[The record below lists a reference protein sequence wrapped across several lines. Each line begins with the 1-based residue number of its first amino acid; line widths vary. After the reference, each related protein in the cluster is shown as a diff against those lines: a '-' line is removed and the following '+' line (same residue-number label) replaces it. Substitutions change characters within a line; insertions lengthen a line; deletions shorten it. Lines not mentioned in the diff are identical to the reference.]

1 MENSR
6 KYNLIIIALVAI
18 VGLQFYQNAKFKGE
32 MENLQSRIS
41 VMDSNIN
48 NGLNG
53 LRYGISN
60 EMERL
65 INENQSMVSDYEFTY
80 NGVDTKTGTVKA
92 LVEFSLKQ
100 SDAASKV
107 YLNASTQSNAKEND
121 YECMSAN
128 GINYTCEIDVSYSEN
143 YMLNMYQKSADG
155 SQMKLN
161 SNPYHQNIKDEFENR
176 LSFMESGTS
185 TSNQRTD
192 YSFRFK
198 NRTFGQEDFRIKK
211 VVVKAFYMD
220 EEVFAKDVTDCNIVN
235 SEARDR
241 LIVMMAAGEIDAEN
255 VPEEEYGDISI
266 DEEGNEYGEYL
277 VSILHS
283 QTGAP
288 VEYNNYPTYSFK
300 VIVTLNNG
308 EVYEL

>member
-6 KYNLIIIALVAI
+6 KSNLIIFALIVI
-18 VGLQFYQNAKFKGE
+18 VGLQFYQNVKFKGE
-32 MENLQSRIS
+32 MEKLQSRIS
-41 VMDSNIN
+41 TMESSIN
-48 NGLNG
+48 SGLNH
-53 LRYGISN
+53 LRYSISN
-60 EMERL
+60 EMEML
-65 INENQSMVSDYEFTY
+65 INENQSMVSDFKFTY
-80 NGVDTKTGTVKA
+80 SGVDTKTGIVKG

-107 YLNASTQSNAKEND
+107 YLNASTQGNAKEND
-121 YECMSAN
+121 YECISAN
-128 GINYTCEIDVSYSEN
+128 GINYTCKVELPCNEN
-143 YMLNMYQKSADG
+143 YELNVYQKSADG
-155 SQMKLN
+155 SQKKLN
-161 SNPYHQNIKDEFENR
+161 SNAYYQNIKGEFENR

-192 YSFRFK
+192 YSFRFI
-198 NRTFGQEDFRIKK
+198 NRTFGQQDFRIKK

-220 EEVFAKDVTDCNIVN
+220 KEVFSKDVTHYNIVN

-241 LIVMMAAGEIDAEN
+241 MNVMIAAGEINAES
-255 VPEEEYGDISI
+255 VPELEYGDIST
-266 DEEGNEYGEYL
+266 DEEGNEYGHYL

-288 VEYNNYPTYSFK
+288 VEHNNYPTYSFK
-300 VIVTLNNG
+300 IIITFNNG

>member
-6 KYNLIIIALVAI
+6 KYNLIIIALIAI
-18 VGLQFYQNAKFKGE
+18 VGLLFYQNVKFKGE
-32 MENLQSRIS
+32 MVTLQSRIS
-41 VMDSNIN
+41 AMESNIN
-48 NGLNG
+48 NELNY
-53 LRYGISN
+53 LRSGISN
-60 EMERL
+60 ELERL
-65 INENQSMVSDYEFTY
+65 INENQSIVSDYRFIY

-107 YLNASTQSNAKEND
+107 YLNASAQSNAIESD
-121 YECMSAN
+121 YECMSVN
-128 GINYTCEIDVSYSEN
+128 GIDYTCEIDVSYSEN
-143 YMLNMYQKSADG
+143 YMLNMYQRSADG

-161 SNPYHQNIKDEFENR
+161 SNPYHQNIKHEFENR
-176 LSFMESGTS
+176 LRLMNSGTS
-185 TSNQRTD
+185 TNEQRTD
-192 YSFRFK
+192 YSFRFE
-198 NRTFGQEDFRIKK
+198 NRTFGQEDFRVKK

-220 EEVFAKDVTDCNIVN
+220 EEVFAKDVTHYNIVN

-241 LIVMMAAGEIDAEN
+241 MNLMIAAGEINAES
-255 VPEEEYGDISI
+255 VPELEYGDIST
-266 DEEGNEYGEYL
+266 DEEGYEQGDYL

-288 VEYNNYPTYSFK
+288 VKPNDYPTYSFK
-300 VIVTLNNG
+300 VIITFNNG

>member
-1 MENSR
+1 MENSK
-6 KYNLIIIALVAI
+6 KYNLIIIALIAI
-18 VGLQFYQNAKFKGE
+18 VGLLFYQNVKFKGE
-32 MENLQSRIS
+32 MVTLQSRIS
-41 VMDSNIN
+41 AMESNIN
-48 NGLNG
+48 NELNY
-53 LRYGISN
+53 LRSGISN
-60 EMERL
+60 ELERL
-65 INENQSMVSDYEFTY
+65 INENQSIVSDYKFTY

-100 SDAASKV
+100 SDAASRV
-107 YLNASTQSNAKEND
+107 YLNASAQSNAIESD
-121 YECMSAN
+121 YECMSVN
-128 GINYTCEIDVSYSEN
+128 GIDYTCEIDVSYSEN
-143 YMLNMYQKSADG
+143 YMLNMYQRSADG

-161 SNPYHQNIKDEFENR
+161 SNPYHQNIKHEFENR
-176 LSFMESGTS
+176 LRLMNSGTS
-185 TSNQRTD
+185 TSDQMTD
-192 YSFRFK
+192 YSFRFE
-198 NRTFGQEDFRIKK
+198 NRTFGQEDFRVKK

-220 EEVFAKDVTDCNIVN
+220 EEVFAKDVTDYNIVN